1 MLTND
6 DFDLLIAYDLIAK
19 DADRAAMLGEQ
30 ALDDADLLAQSA
42 WDMPNARAG
51 LQGAAAALK
60 QSAYCASALTLVSL
74 LAARDLDER
83 IRLLEIALR
92 AGEGALGA
100 RLADEAG
107 KLGASPRGLA
117 YLEARQHLASA
128 ISVRGERETGYA
140 HWREV
145 LRLDPSDPA
154 KCSFDFADA
163 LIDGE
168 KYDEAN
174 EILASVTDGGVQEGG
189 GARGA
194 YARAL
199 LAFATKAADADA
211 KLDAAVKAN
220 GFAPAYLIGDRK
232 PPKTTPM
239 EVPPGGREEAGVIAV
254 NAGAAWARVPGAIAW
269 LRTAKTK
276 R

>member
-1 MLTND
+1 MLTNE

-51 LQGAAAALK
+51 LQGAASALK

-128 ISVRGERETGYA
+128 ISVRGEREAGYA

-174 EILASVTDGGVQEGG
+174 EILAGVTEEG

-254 NAGAAWARVPGAIAW
+254 NAGAAWARVPGAITW